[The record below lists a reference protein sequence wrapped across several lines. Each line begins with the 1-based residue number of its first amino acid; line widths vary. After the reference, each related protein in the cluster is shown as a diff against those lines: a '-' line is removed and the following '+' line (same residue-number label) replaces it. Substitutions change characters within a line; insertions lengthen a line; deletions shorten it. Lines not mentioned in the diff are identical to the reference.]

1 MAFPKF
7 QFIMLILHDLVELIT
22 YSPSY
27 IVFKEVILFFDIV
40 LKFTH
45 KKIRLFNLS

>member
-7 QFIMLILHDLVELIT
+7 QFIMLILHDSVELIT

-27 IVFKEVILFFDIV
+27 IIFKEVILFFDIV
-40 LKFTH
+40 F
-45 KKIRLFNLS
+45 KIYPQKNKAI